1 MSTGSLVWCM
11 GIETKKMTK
20 SIAAASPEDSFG
32 ARVASWPE
40 KIKTFYKDVRMEMK
54 KVTTPSL
61 KEVQA
66 TTVVVVITVFIFG
79 LYFWLVDF
87 VIGRGIDFVF
97 RSLAHS

>member
-1 MSTGSLVWCM
+1 M

-20 SIAAASPEDSFG
+20 SIAAASPDDSFG
-32 ARVASWPE
+32 AKMASWPD
-40 KIKTFYKDVRMEMK
+40 KIKTFYNDVRMEMK
-54 KVTTPSL
+54 KVTTPSF

-66 TTVVVVITVFIFG
+66 TTIVVVITVFIFG
-79 LYFWLVDF
+79 VYFWLVDF

>member
-1 MSTGSLVWCM
+1 MA
-11 GIETKKMTK
+11 K
-20 SIAAASPEDSFG
+20 SIATASPENIG
-32 ARVASWPE
+32 AKVASWPE
-40 KIKTFYKDVRMEMK
+40 KMKTFYNDVRMEMK

-66 TTVVVVITVFIFG
+66 TTLVVIITVFIFG

-97 RSLAHS
+97 RWFSHS

>member
-1 MSTGSLVWCM
+1 MVQSM
-11 GIETKKMTK
+11 AIETKKMTK
-20 SIAAASPEDSFG
+20 AITAASPDDSFG

-40 KIKTFYKDVRMEMK
+40 KIKSFYNDVRMEMK

-66 TTVVVVITVFIFG
+66 TTIVVIITVFIFG

-97 RSLAHS
+97 RTLGHS

>member
-1 MSTGSLVWCM
+1 M

-20 SIAAASPEDSFG
+20 SIAAAGAGDNFG

-40 KIKTFYKDVRMEMK
+40 KIKTFYNDVRMEMK

-66 TTVVVVITVFIFG
+66 TTIVVIITVFIFG

-87 VIGRGIDFVF
+87 LSGRGIDLMF
-97 RSLAHS
+97 RSLGHS

>member
-1 MSTGSLVWCM
+1 M

-20 SIAAASPEDSFG
+20 SMAAANPDDSFG
-32 ARVASWPE
+32 AKVASWPE
-40 KIKTFYKDVRMEMK
+40 KIKTFYNDVRMEMK

-79 LYFWLVDF
+79 VYFWLVDF
-87 VIGRGIDFVF
+87 LIGRGIDYLF
-97 RSLAHS
+97 RILGHS

>member
-1 MSTGSLVWCM
+1 MA
-11 GIETKKMTK
+11 IETKKMTK
-20 SIAAASPEDSFG
+20 AITAASPEDSFG

-40 KIKTFYKDVRMEMK
+40 KIKTFYNDVRMEMK

-66 TTVVVVITVFIFG
+66 TTVVVIITVFIFG

-97 RSLAHS
+97 RTLGHS

>member
-1 MSTGSLVWCM
+1 MSKL
-11 GIETKKMTK
+11 
-20 SIAAASPEDSFG
+20 AAVGTENNLG

-40 KIKTFYKDVRMEMK
+40 KVKTFYSDVRMEMK

-87 VIGRGIDFVF
+87 VIGRGIDYMF
-97 RSLAHS
+97 RFFSRT

>member
-1 MSTGSLVWCM
+1 M

-20 SIAAASPEDSFG
+20 SIAATG
-32 ARVASWPE
+32 AGENFAGRLALWPE
-40 KIKTFYKDVRMEMK
+40 KIKTFYNDVRMEMK

-66 TTVVVVITVFIFG
+66 TTIVVIITVFIFG

-87 VIGRGIDFVF
+87 VIGRGIDFMF
-97 RSLAHS
+97 RTLGHS

>member
-1 MSTGSLVWCM
+1 MS
-11 GIETKKMTK
+11 K
-20 SIAAASPEDSFG
+20 SIATASAENSIG
-32 ARVASWPE
+32 AKVASWPE
-40 KIKTFYKDVRMEMK
+40 KIKTFYNDVRMEMK

-87 VIGRGIDFVF
+87 LIGRGIDFVF
-97 RSLAHS
+97 RSLGHS